1 MLQTKREIFWC
12 TDIGNI
18 AKGLCDYAVHNLV
31 LPWYTAKHSG
41 RLTDLR
47 LLSVSVMPCAVTL
60 KCTTVVLAGCK
71 FLVNV
76 RSTARV
82 TATAPVKLSTSTLLT
97 YTTLHATHGIITTH
111 TRCPVITI
119 TLQPIGEANY
129 CNDCVWMSVREHI
142 SGTICP
148 IFAKFFMA
156 VTYVRGSVF
165 LRRRCNMLCTSCFM
179 DDVIFAHNEPYS

>member
-119 TLQPIGEANY
+119 TLQLIGEAKY
-129 CNDCVWMSVREHI
+129 CNDCLNVCPRAYLRNYMSDLRQIFYGYYLCPWLGTPQAALQYVMYFLFYGWRHI
-142 SGTICP
+142 
-148 IFAKFFMA
+148 
-156 VTYVRGSVF
+156 
-165 LRRRCNMLCTSCFM
+165 CT
-179 DDVIFAHNEPYS
+179 